1 MTNIVEQLR
10 AENRLANEIREIKDK
25 EWRNNP
31 KSLIRTISES
41 VEPLKTGLIKARLNN
56 LNK

>member
-1 MTNIVEQLR
+1 MNIVEQLR
-10 AENRLANEIREIKDK
+10 AENRLARDVQEIKDK